1 MAGIELKDQRI
12 NAEICDK
19 LHTEKE
25 SCARCKKSKPLLDF
39 FSDKKERF
47 SKWCQLCRKKRSG
60 WHTKYTSVP
69 KNKRIQRVAKDGE
82 CSKCFHPWEGSCK
95 TCTKCRNT
103 SKKWRKTNKKKLLI
117 LNDGPLMEFAPESHQ
132 PGSEPRVD
140 KPENQIVLE
149 LATTMENRIPDDESL
164 AQMFICLNEDSQQ
177 PPSHPTDAVGD
188 FSDYSF
194 DLLNG
199 LEDPDAVYP
208 ITEFDV
214 NPIDVF
220 VHDFGLHLVEQNVQL
235 F

>member
-1 MAGIELKDQRI
+1 MAGIDLGDHRDNKECPRCNQSRQLLEFFSEKDQGLGYWCQ
-12 NAEICDK
+12 IC
-19 LHTEKE
+19 
-25 SCARCKKSKPLLDF
+25 C
-39 FSDKKERF
+39 KER
-47 SKWCQLCRKKRSG
+47 SAWQSNYKSDPTKKKR
-60 WHTKYTSVP
+60 
-69 KNKRIQRVAKDGE
+69 KRRVAEDDE
-82 CSKCFHPWEGSCK
+82 CSKCFHRWEGFGK
-95 TCTKCRNT
+95 TCTKCRNNQ
-103 SKKWRKTNKKKLLI
+103 KELYKAKTQKLRILI
-117 LNDGPLMEFAPESHQ
+117 DGPLMESAPESHQ